1 MKFLGHFDVVNVL
14 LNHGADPKLKDLD
27 GRVAVFY
34 TLYCENSFEAGDIC
48 RLLARHKC
56 PLDELD
62 NNKKSCL
69 YEAVKLNKEGILI
82 IN

>member
-1 MKFLGHFDVVNVL
+1 L

-69 YEAVKLNKEGILI
+69 YEAVKLNKEGISI